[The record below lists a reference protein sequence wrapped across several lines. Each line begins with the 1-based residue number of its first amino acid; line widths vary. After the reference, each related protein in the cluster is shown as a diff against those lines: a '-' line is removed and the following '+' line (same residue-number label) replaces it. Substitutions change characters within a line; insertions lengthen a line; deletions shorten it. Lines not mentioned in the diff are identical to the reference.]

1 MKHKLTYN
9 KHNICISI
17 LFSLPSYRDVMD
29 YVGTVWNTPKIIRK
43 SESKNRDE
51 MKERE
56 RLNHKKNILTGLQA

>member
-1 MKHKLTYN
+1 
-9 KHNICISI
+9 
-17 LFSLPSYRDVMD
+17 MD

-56 RLNHKKNILTGLQA
+56 RLNHKNILTDFFKLKNLDSLTKTRIRLGD